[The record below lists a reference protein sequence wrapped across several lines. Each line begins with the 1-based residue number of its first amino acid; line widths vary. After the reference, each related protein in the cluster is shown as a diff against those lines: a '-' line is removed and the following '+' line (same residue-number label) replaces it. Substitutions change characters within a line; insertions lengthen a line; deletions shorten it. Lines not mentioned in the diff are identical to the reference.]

1 MIGIATILASA
12 SLAATPQRTLSELL
26 NVPFRP
32 SELPAEFGFTSARTG
47 VIDVSANG
55 KRYHVVGRVAAAV
68 AGPDP
73 EDAIAWDVFPTH
85 AAALADLHHPALP
98 RDTHIVGIVAGVRD
112 SQVLEGSLDGRGLTD
127 AVAVVGNVLVQ
138 AVTASSTSSVH
149 GNRFGTLAL
158 LHAGIAH
165 LRRLGTIA

>member
-1 MIGIATILASA
+1 MLGLPTIFASA
-12 SLAATPQRTLSELL
+12 SLAASPQRMLSQLL
-26 NVPFRP
+26 NAPFLP

-73 EDAIAWDVFPTH
+73 EDAIAWDVFPSH
-85 AAALADLHHPALP
+85 AAALADMHHPALP
-98 RDTHIVGIVAGVRD
+98 RDTHIVGTVAGVRD

-138 AVTASSTSSVH
+138 AVTASGTSPVH

-158 LHAGIAH
+158 LRAAIAH
-165 LRRLGTIA
+165 LHRLGLAA